1 MTGPPLCYN
10 CAVSL
15 ISDPVEQPADFRWDR
30 LTAASALCYC
40 LMVSALG
47 VGVVLGELRDEFG
60 INGVVAAL
68 HGSTYGFALLVM
80 GAFGVRLVDRIGRHA
95 ALQLAVTSLVSGVG
109 LFCIGPSWPITLTG
123 TVFSGFGAALL
134 VMVMTGVISDHHGVH
149 RATAFAAI
157 NAVPG
162 LAGVAFSLLVGAALA
177 ANWSWRPAY
186 IAFTGAIAISV
197 VVIARP
203 VRLPDDR
210 RMGTFSLVH
219 LRDRRVFVPG
229 LFIVNAVITEF
240 SVGIWAT
247 TYLHEV
253 GLASAAMAPVLASL
267 FGVMMFVGRLG
278 LPVRTR
284 AWGAA
289 ATMRCFLIIGVGATI
304 MCVGPTLVLPSLW
317 WRAIGLAIAG
327 LGGAPLYPI
336 AVDAFYHRNSDR
348 LDSVALGAYSALA
361 AGVAVTLGPLAL
373 GVLADL
379 IGLRWAILIVP
390 ALSIVGA
397 ITQRPH
403 RRANANANAKL
414 DYGVAT

>member
-1 MTGPPLCYN
+1 MQRVTGLTLCYN
-10 CAVSL
+10 CVVSL
-15 ISDPVEQPADFRWDR
+15 ISDPVEQPATFRWDR

-60 INGVVAAL
+60 ISGVIAAL
-68 HGSTYGFALLVM
+68 HGSTYGIGLLLM

-95 ALQLAVTSLVSGVG
+95 ALRLAVTSLVAGVG
-109 LFCIGPSWPITLTG
+109 LFCVGPTWPVTLTG
-123 TVFSGFGAALL
+123 TVFSGCGAALL

-149 RATAFAAI
+149 RATAFAAV

-162 LAGVAFSLLVGAALA
+162 LAGVAFSLLVGAALGA
-177 ANWSWRPAY
+177 GWSWRPAY
-186 IAFTGAIAISV
+186 IAFTIAITVSV

-203 VRLPDDR
+203 VQLPDDR

-219 LRDRRVFVPG
+219 LTDRRVLVPG

-253 GLASAAMAPVLASL
+253 GLASAAMAPVLASM
-267 FGVMMFVGRLG
+267 FGVMMFIARLG
-278 LPVRTR
+278 LPVLTR
-284 AWGAA
+284 LWGSAT
-289 ATMRCFLIIGVGATI
+289 TMRCFLIVGVGATI
-304 MCVGPTLVLPSLW
+304 MCIGPTFLMPSLW
-317 WRAIGLAIAG
+317 WRVVGLIVAG
-327 LGGAPLYPI
+327 LGGAPLYPLTI
-336 AVDAFYHRNSDR
+336 DGFYRRNSDR
-348 LDSVALGAYSALA
+348 LDSVTLGAYGALA
-361 AGVAVTLGPLAL
+361 AGVAVTLGPLVL
-373 GVLADL
+373 GLLADL
-379 IGLRWAILIVP
+379 IDLRWAILIVP
-390 ALSIVGA
+390 VLSIVGA

-403 RRANANANAKL
+403 RQDKYEV